1 MEDVVSD
8 LLPGAAEVA
17 FVDLPATVEA
27 AIASVVIVAPRERMR
42 EAAEALKASTE
53 AGGIRPI
60 LIVSDAESTP
70 AVRSSPDGVVLE
82 GLKPEHLDNA
92 VAALRLSSLPTL
104 VWWRGGSPAVLPRL
118 AALADRLVLDAVD
131 PLEVWPLVGQLAERT
146 AVTDI
151 RWARLTRWRT
161 LLAHFFDIPD
171 VRDDAGAF
179 HSLEVRGGDVH
190 AARLFAGWLISSLA
204 VPRSFVVDVQHV
216 AGAPAILHVRL
227 SNRERRLVL
236 RLAESRTCVV
246 TAVEGTRGQSS
257 RIVSL
262 GDQGLAALIAEELR
276 VRSHDVA
283 FERAVRAMEEQ
294 R

>member
-104 VWWRGGSPAVLPRL
+104 VWWRGGSPGVTERFSAGTSLKAMASTRLPLCPSPAAHASAAV
-118 AALADRLVLDAVD
+118 
-131 PLEVWPLVGQLAERT
+131 
-146 AVTDI
+146 
-151 RWARLTRWRT
+151 
-161 LLAHFFDIPD
+161 
-171 VRDDAGAF
+171 
-179 HSLEVRGGDVH
+179 
-190 AARLFAGWLISSLA
+190 SS
-204 VPRSFVVDVQHV
+204 
-216 AGAPAILHVRL
+216 GAPAYRR
-227 SNRERRLVL
+227 SGAPREPARR
-236 RLAESRTCVV
+236 RSPGSPRRTPGPARSRQC
-246 TAVEGTRGQSS
+246 EQ
-257 RIVSL
+257 
-262 GDQGLAALIAEELR
+262 AAP
-276 VRSHDVA
+276 
-283 FERAVRAMEEQ
+283 
-294 R
+294 